1 MSGTDNANISK
12 HLRRLRGTYLAAI
25 PRDIIDIVASM
36 LVYNTSTRVKLV
48 SSNRLC
54 AVGDF
59 TRFLAIDHNYR
70 RYIMYGKKTHEPKF
84 IPEYY
89 SYGVRIKSH
98 IRPAMYDSKI
108 YTISADGADIQQIV
122 IPGSLYN
129 PKWSV
134 TGIKYNNLH
143 DDSNTIMQLLPDGI
157 KSESIAARYGRG
169 HWIWEIRDYSNSSAK
184 DIRFYISSRQPR
196 SIVPLD
202 GICIEANPWIVDQRY
217 YACYIHLDGHSR
229 RLLIVID
236 MYTGKR
242 VLQAYGE
249 TARMVAKL
257 QNYWVTLTD
266 DAIARVYSDDRTAD
280 TIAPCAKK
288 DLTQDSATRLCVGND
303 PNTFVVV
310 QETFRK
316 GNWFRLSRHDMWVST
331 YQVYEHIVFG

>member
-25 PRDIIDIVASM
+25 PRDIVDIVASM

-54 AVGDF
+54 AVDDF
-59 TRFLAIDHNYR
+59 TCFLAIDHKYR
-70 RYIMYGKKTHEPKF
+70 RYIMYGKKIRDP
-84 IPEYY
+84 
-89 SYGVRIKSH
+89 VRVSERYT
-98 IRPAMYDSKI
+98 RPAEYDKNV
-108 YTISADGADIQQIV
+108 YTVSVDGANIQRLIMPDP
-122 IPGSLYN
+122 PGSY
-129 PKWSV
+129 PEWSV
-134 TGIKYNNLH
+134 SGITYRVYHNQ
-143 DDSNTIMQLLPDGI
+143 DIIMQLLPDGV
-157 KSESIAARYGRG
+157 KSESITIRYGYGRPVTRIVDSIEWG
-169 HWIWEIRDYSNSSAK
+169 TDM
-184 DIRFYISSRQPR
+184 RFYISSRQPR

-202 GICIEANPWIVDQRY
+202 GIYIEDDPWIVDQRY
-217 YACYIHLDGHSR
+217 YACYVRLDGHSR

-236 MYTGKR
+236 MHTGKR
-242 VLQAYGE
+242 VFEAYGE

-257 QNYWVTLTD
+257 QDYWVTLTD
-266 DAIARVYSDDRTAD
+266 DAIARVYGNDETAD

-288 DLTQDSATRLCVGND
+288 GLAQYSATRLCVGTD

-316 GNWFRLSRHDMWVST
+316 GNWFRQPCHDMWVNT